1 MSNQIGATDRTSVRR
16 FPEKAVNER
25 AQVNAILD
33 AGLVAHV
40 SCVVDGQPFVM
51 PVGYAR
57 DGDRVLFH
65 GSTASRLFKNL
76 ASGQPCCFT
85 VTLTDGLVLAR
96 SAFESSMHYRCVI
109 ALGSCELLEGEE
121 KEAALIRITDHL
133 LPGRTDEARKSAP
146 KESKATLVLA
156 LNLDEVSCKVSEGDP
171 DDVPSDL
178 TDPVYS
184 NIWAGYIPIKEVFCE
199 PVSDPLTIEKGI
211 PVPEYVKNWTR

>member
-1 MSNQIGATDRTSVRR
+1 MTKPVGATDRTSVRR
-16 FPEKAVNER
+16 FPEKAVKDREAIN
-25 AQVNAILD
+25 NILD

-65 GSTASRLFKNL
+65 GSTASRLFKTL
-76 ASGQPCCFT
+76 ATGQASCFT
-85 VTLTDGLVLAR
+85 VTLLDGMVLAR

-109 ALGSCELLEGEE
+109 ALGSCDVLEGDE
-121 KEAALIRITDHL
+121 KEAALIQITDHL
-133 LPGRTDEARKSAP
+133 LPGRTDEARKAAP

-156 LNLDEVSCKVSEGDP
+156 LKLDEVSCKVSEGDP

-178 TDPVYS
+178 TDPIYS
-184 NIWAGYIPIKEVFCE
+184 NIWAGYVPMREVFE
-199 PVSDPLTIEKGI
+199 SPVADPLTSEKNI
-211 PVPEYVKNWTR
+211 PIPDYIKNWKR

>member
-1 MSNQIGATDRTSVRR
+1 MTTQVGATDRTTVRR
-16 FPEKAVNER
+16 FPEKAVKDLS
-25 AQVNAILD
+25 AVNAILD

-40 SCVVDGQPFVM
+40 SCVVDGQPFIM

-76 ASGQPCCFT
+76 AASQPCCFT
-85 VTLTDGLVLAR
+85 VTLIDGMVLAR

-109 ALGSCELLEGEE
+109 ALGSCEVLEGEE
-121 KEAALIRITDHL
+121 KENALIRITDHL

-156 LNLDEVSCKVSEGDP
+156 LSLDEVSCKVSEGDP

-178 TDPVYS
+178 TDPIYS
-184 NIWAGYIPIKEVFCE
+184 NIWAGYVPITEAFGE
-199 PVSDPLTIEKGI
+199 PVADAMTTEKGI
-211 PVPEYVKNWTR
+211 PAPAYIADWKR

>member
-1 MSNQIGATDRTSVRR
+1 MTNQVGATDRTSVRR
-16 FPEKAVNER
+16 FPEKAVKDLAE
-25 AQVNAILD
+25 VYAILD

-40 SCVVDGQPFVM
+40 SCVVDGQPYVM

-76 ASGQPCCFT
+76 AAGQSCCLT
-85 VTLTDGLVLAR
+85 VTLLDGMVLAR

-109 ALGSCELLEGEE
+109 ALGSCVVLEGDE
-121 KEAALIRITDHL
+121 KETALIRITDHL
-133 LPGRTDEARKSAP
+133 LPGRTAEARKSAP

-156 LNLDEVSCKVSEGDP
+156 LPLDEVSCKVSEGDP

-184 NIWAGYIPIKEVFCE
+184 NIWAGYVPMMEVFGEPVADPMTTEKSIPI
-199 PVSDPLTIEKGI
+199 PDYI
-211 PVPEYVKNWTR
+211 KNWQR

>member
-1 MSNQIGATDRTSVRR
+1 MNNPVGATDRTSVRR
-16 FPEKAVNER
+16 FPEKAIKDRGELNT
-25 AQVNAILD
+25 ILD

-65 GSTASRLFKNL
+65 GSSASRLFKNL
-76 ASGQPCCFT
+76 AAGQPCCFT
-85 VTLTDGLVLAR
+85 VTLLDGMVLAR
-96 SAFESSMHYRCVI
+96 SAFESSMNYRCVI
-109 ALGSCELLEGEE
+109 ALGSCEVLEDKE
-121 KEAALIRITDHL
+121 KENALIRITDHL
-133 LPGRTDEARKSAP
+133 LPGRTVEARKSAP

-156 LNLDEVSCKVSEGDP
+156 LSLDEVSCKVSAGDP

-184 NIWAGYIPIKEVFCE
+184 NIWAGVVPLKEVFCE
-199 PVSDPLTIEKGI
+199 PIPDPLTVEKGI
-211 PVPEYVKNWTR
+211 PTPDYVKTWER

>member
-1 MSNQIGATDRTSVRR
+1 MQNSVGATDRTAVRR
-16 FPEKAVNER
+16 FPEKAVTDR
-25 AQVNAILD
+25 ATVNAILD

-76 ASGQPCCFT
+76 AAGQPCCLT
-85 VTLTDGLVLAR
+85 VTLLDGVVLAR
-96 SAFESSMHYRCVI
+96 SAFESSMNYRCVI
-109 ALGSCELLEGEE
+109 ALGSCEVLEGDE

-133 LPGRTDEARKSAP
+133 LPGRTDHARKAAP
-146 KESKATLVLA
+146 KESKATLMLA

-178 TDPVYS
+178 VDPIYS
-184 NIWAGYIPIKEVFCE
+184 NIWAGYVPMNEVFGE
-199 PVSDPLTIEKGI
+199 PVSDPLTIEKNI
-211 PVPEYVKNWTR
+211 PIPEYIKKWKR

>member
-1 MSNQIGATDRTSVRR
+1 MTSSVGATDRTSVRR
-16 FPEKAVNER
+16 FPEKAVKER
-25 AQVNAILD
+25 EAINSILD

-57 DGDRVLFH
+57 EGDRVLFH
-65 GSTASRLFKNL
+65 GSTASRLFKTL
-76 ASGQPCCFT
+76 ATGQPSCFT
-85 VTLTDGLVLAR
+85 VTLLDGMVLAR

-109 ALGSCELLEGEE
+109 ALGSCEVLEGEE
-121 KEAALIRITDHL
+121 KEAALIQITDHL
-133 LPGRTDEARKSAP
+133 LPGRTDQARKAAP

-178 TDPVYS
+178 TDPIYS
-184 NIWAGYIPIKEVFCE
+184 NIWAGYVPMTEVFGE
-199 PVSDPLTIEKGI
+199 PVSDPLTTDKNI
-211 PVPEYVKNWTR
+211 PVPDYIRKWTR